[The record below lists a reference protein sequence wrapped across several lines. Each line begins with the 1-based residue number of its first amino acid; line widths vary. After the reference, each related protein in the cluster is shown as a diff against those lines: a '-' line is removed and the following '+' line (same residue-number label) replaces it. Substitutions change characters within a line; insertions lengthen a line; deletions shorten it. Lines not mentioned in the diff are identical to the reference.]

1 MARRIA
7 FSPDYFDYGENDL
20 GVLPADLGFAGM
32 RVHAP
37 MNTPAYFDEVIA
49 FLGSSYFRAV
59 GKGQI
64 YGLSARGLAIDT
76 ALPAGEEFPVL
87 RAFWIEKPA
96 PDRKRERLK
105 SSHSCPTRM
114 PVYS

>member
-1 MARRIA
+1 MYKQPVAVNLVDGGMARRIA

-49 FLGSSYFRAV
+49 FLGSRYFRAV

-64 YGLSARGLAIDT
+64 YGLSERGLAFDT
-76 ALPAGEEFPVL
+76 AQ
-87 RAFWIEKPA
+87 RN
-96 PDRKRERLK
+96 RKSGVEGRGG
-105 SSHSCPTRM
+105 
-114 PVYS
+114 